1 MKKGKF
7 RLSVCRSCGAKAWP
21 PSHNCPRCLS
31 RTSLQQIETSGI
43 LLEFASSQVKDRQGI
58 FGIIE
63 MSGIRIVGSFESS
76 NQLREGMMVRMSE
89 CGVRPDGTAFYNFV
103 PAEKA

>member
-1 MKKGKF
+1 
-7 RLSVCRSCGAKAWP
+7 
-21 PSHNCPRCLS
+21 
-31 RTSLQQIETSGI
+31 
-43 LLEFASSQVKDRQGI
+43 LEFTNSQVKDKQGI

-76 NQLREGMMVRMSE
+76 NQLREGMTVRMSE

-103 PAEKA
+103 PAEKARH